1 MQESPS
7 SLLTGTDACEEET
20 VIVSGTTSPVVT
32 IVPER
37 FYDGA
42 KRCWV
47 DCYLDGRSY
56 QIETNAGFFMA
67 APLDEENVSC
77 PEMVRKVQQ

>member
-1 MQESPS
+1 M
-7 SLLTGTDACEEET
+7 TGTDACEEET

-37 FYDGA
+37 FHDGA

-47 DCYLDGRSY
+47 DCYLDG
-56 QIETNAGFFMA
+56 
-67 APLDEENVSC
+67 
-77 PEMVRKVQQ
+77 